1 MAAGSYYIETLTDE
15 IAAKAWEEFKRIES
29 KGGFI
34 ACLKSNYIQDAI
46 KQQADALIQQFKEE
60 KIVLVGVNKFKNP
73 KEKEELRSNKQ
84 EAKSK
89 STIITPIKP
98 ICLSD
103 YLVRENA

>member
-15 IAAKAWEEFKRIES
+15 IAAKAWEEFKHIES

-34 ACLKSNYIQDAI
+34 ACLKSNYIQDTI

-60 KIVLVGVNKFKNP
+60 KVVLVGVNKFKNP
-73 KEKEELRSNKQ
+73 KEQEDTRSKKQ
-84 EAKSK
+84 DGKSK
-89 STIITPIKP
+89 SAIITPIKP

-103 YLVRENA
+103 YLVKENA